1 MQDKAAWRQQVLA
14 GRAGLTAEQRAGAG
28 EQLAASLAP
37 LLRSARRVASYVSIG
52 TEPATGGLTDLRP
65 DLLLPVLLPD
75 GDLDWAVAG
84 DLRPGPHGLR
94 EPGGPRLGVDALA
107 TCDLVLVPALAV
119 DRSGTRLGRGGGS
132 YDRALA
138 RTDARTIALLY
149 DGELV
154 EQLPAEAH
162 DIRVGAVVT
171 PSTGLLDLR

>member
-1 MQDKAAWRQQVLA
+1 MRDKAAWRQQVLA
-14 GRAGLTAEQRAGAG
+14 DRAALTADQRTRAGAM
-28 EQLAASLAP
+28 LATALAP
-37 LLRSARRVASYVSIG
+37 LLGSARRVASYVSVG
-52 TEPATGGLTDLRP
+52 TEPPTAALMALRP
-65 DLLLPVLLPD
+65 DVLLPVLLPD

-84 DLRPGPHGLR
+84 DLQPGPHGLL

-138 RTDARTIALLY
+138 RTGARTVALLY

-154 EQLPAEAH
+154 DELPTEPH
-162 DIRVGAVVT
+162 DVRVRAVVT
-171 PSTGLLDLR
+171 PLTGLLDLR